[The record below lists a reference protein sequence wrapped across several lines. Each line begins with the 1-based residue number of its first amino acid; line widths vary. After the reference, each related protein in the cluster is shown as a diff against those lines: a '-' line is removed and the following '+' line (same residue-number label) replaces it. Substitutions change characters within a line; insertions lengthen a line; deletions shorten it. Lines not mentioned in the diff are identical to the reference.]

1 MGRICPHRGSKGK
14 IAEMQ
19 PILSELELTAALRET
34 KEAAHMVEIFG
45 NPPAV
50 SMNGL
55 EMLVEGAELK
65 LDDN

>member
-1 MGRICPHRGSKGK
+1 
-14 IAEMQ
+14 MQ